1 MISIVM
7 SAFRRQEQLDVTLRS
22 IHESSV
28 RDYEL
33 IIVDDASP
41 VPLKCDEAKVI
52 RVQPEE
58 KWYSNPCIPYNRG
71 FREVAGDVVVIQNPE
86 CYHVGDVLGY
96 VRDKIRDGLYLS
108 FSCYAINRNETIG
121 LKQGIMP
128 EIKMR
133 GFKHPEDN
141 GWYNHPKFRPVGFH
155 FCSAITKRDLDG
167 IGFFDER
174 YAEGVGY
181 DDDDLVKRI
190 KSAGIRVAIV
200 EKPYVLHQF
209 HMPFSYMMPD
219 MKARHNRN
227 KMIFRSTWP
236 R

>member
-28 RDYEL
+28 KDYEL

-41 VPLKCDEAKVI
+41 VPLKCDEANVI
-52 RVQPEE
+52 RVEPKD

-71 FREVAGDVVVIQNPE
+71 LKEAKGDVIVIQNPE

-96 VRDKIRDGLYLS
+96 VRNRIGDGVYLS
-108 FSCYAINRNETIG
+108 FACYAINRNETQKLARG
-121 LKQGIMP
+121 EMP
-128 EIKMR
+128 QIKMR
-133 GFKHPEDN
+133 TFRRPEDN
-141 GWYNHPKFRPVGFH
+141 GWYNHAHFRPVGFH
-155 FCSAITKRDLDG
+155 FCSAITRKDMDKVSG
-167 IGFFDER
+167 FDER
-174 YAEGVGY
+174 YAEGVGF
-181 DDDDLVKRI
+181 DDDDMVKRI
-190 KSAGIRVAIV
+190 KKAGIRVVIV
-200 EKPYVLHQF
+200 DNPYVLHQF
-209 HMPFSYMMPD
+209 HMPHSYMMPD

-227 KMIFRSTWP
+227 KMIFRSTWL